1 MPQDVKLSETD
12 YKLIMELQYAFPI
25 SERPYLEIGRHIDLT
40 ENEVIS
46 RIKFLIDNEIV
57 KRVGMYINFRSKG
70 MVGALVASN
79 IPQESLESF
88 RRLALGI
95 REITHNFVRDHP
107 RFNVW
112 FVIKDYTKDGLAMRT
127 KEILNEVGCDDYVIL
142 FSKKNLKLSV
152 KYDVIRGVSMSGDN
166 EVTPDYIPTA
176 EEIGLNKEI
185 LKQLSY
191 PLPLVDRPFKEMGEK
206 IGLKEE
212 ELIDLIVRLKKLH
225 VVKDYGATINGEKV
239 GIKENAMVL
248 INSDNLEEGCRSI
261 ASNIR
266 EATHVVLR
274 EADKDWDYLCYAMI
288 HGKDKDV
295 ISSAARK
302 IVEVTSAKSYM
313 MLYSLDNLK
322 PGIVI

>member
-1 MPQDVKLSETD
+1 MSSNTLSEID
-12 YKLIMELQYAFPI
+12 YKLLMELQYDFPI
-25 SERPYLEIGRHIDLT
+25 SERPFLEIGRKLNLT

-46 RIKFLIDNEIV
+46 RIKYLIDNEVV
-57 KRVGMYINFRSKG
+57 KRVGMYVNFRSKG

-79 IPQESLESF
+79 ISQDNLESF

-112 FVIKDYTKDGLAMRT
+112 FVIKDYSKEGLAERVR
-127 KEILNEVGCDDYVIL
+127 EILRKVECDDYLIL

-152 KYDVIRGVSMSGDN
+152 KYDVIRGVSMSGEN

-176 EEIGLNKEI
+176 EELGIEKEM

-191 PLPLVDRPFKEMGEK
+191 PLPLMERPFKELAEK
-206 IGLKEE
+206 VGKSEE
-212 ELIDLIVRLKKLH
+212 ELIDLILRLKKLH
-225 VVKDYGATINGEKV
+225 VIKDYGATVNGDKV

-248 INSDNLEEGCRSI
+248 ITSDNLEESCRSI

-274 EADKDWDYLCYAMI
+274 EADKEWDYLCYAMI
-288 HGKDKDV
+288 HGKDKEV
-295 ISSAARK
+295 IYSSARK
-302 IVEVTSAKSYM
+302 IVEATSARSYM
-313 MLYSLDNLK
+313 ILYSLDNLK